1 MTDANHVSHTCDE
14 SIRPHLHQQHIAVA
28 PKENLSGH
36 LRRQLW
42 GELQRANDDT
52 AASHPSLIAVSM
64 IIILLKPVQI
74 VILVQ
79 LYQFVIVVLNKLN
92 IVETI
97 LSRRHKIRGASP
109 VP

>member
-1 MTDANHVSHTCDE
+1 MNSGGMTDANHVSHTCDE

-52 AASHPSLIAVSM
+52 AASHPSLIGQHS
-64 IIILLKPVQI
+64 LFN
-74 VILVQ
+74 Q
-79 LYQFVIVVLNKLN
+79 LH
-92 IVETI
+92 T
-97 LSRRHKIRGASP
+97 LSLRFFG
-109 VP
+109 